1 MKRILKILLTLLAA
15 LVVLAVAAYACLGGF
30 SSVTIEEQQMGP
42 FTILYKDMVGADMSQ
57 VGTITHEI
65 EEALRGAGFVSHKP
79 FDIFYP
85 DGHAEIGFVVA
96 VNEAPTDGLVEKLSM
111 FESKYKIKFIPA
123 GAFMTTTFPWK
134 MVLSYMVGFMKVDPA
149 LEAHR
154 KKNGYRKTWA
164 ATRHDG
170 ESITYLQPIVKELIA
185 PQ

>member
-1 MKRILKILLTLLAA
+1 MKSILKILFSAIA
-15 LVVLAVAAYACLGGF
+15 IVVVLAVAAYAYLGGF

-42 FTILYKDMVGADMSQ
+42 FTVLYKDMVGADMSQ
-57 VGTITHEI
+57 VGTITREI
-65 EEALRGAGFVSHKP
+65 EAALKAAGFVSHKP

-96 VNEAPTDGLVEKLSM
+96 VNEAPTYGLVEKLSM

-123 GAFMTTTFPWK
+123 GTFMTTTFPWK
-134 MVLSYMVGFMKVDPA
+134 MVWSYMVGFMKVDPA

-164 ATRHDG
+164 ATRHDDAV
-170 ESITYLQPIVKELIA
+170 ITYLQPIEKELIA

>member
-1 MKRILKILLTLLAA
+1 MKRILKIIFSTIAIVA
-15 LVVLAVAAYACLGGF
+15 VLAIAAFAYLGGF
-30 SSVTIEEQQMGP
+30 TSIAIHEEQMGP
-42 FTILYKDMVGADMSQ
+42 FTILYKDMVGTDMSQ
-57 VGTITHEI
+57 VGTITHKI
-65 EEALRGAGFVSHKP
+65 EEALKGAGFVSHRP

-96 VNEAPTDGLVEKLSM
+96 VNEAPKLSV
-111 FESKYKIKFIPA
+111 FGSKYKIKFIPA
-123 GAFMTTTFPWK
+123 GTFMTTTFPWK

-170 ESITYLQPIVKELIA
+170 AVITYLQPIEKGLIA